1 MCPPDKTSHAA
12 PALVFEVTS
21 MQTTSITEIPVA
33 SINGVA
39 LHNAG
44 DVLTA
49 DELRQRAYAE
59 LLRQTAMQ
67 KGLLDAHDVPGTD
80 GVASEAASIAIENLL
95 EQELQ
100 VPEPSEEACRRHHAA
115 NQASH
120 YTTGERVHVRHIL
133 FAVTPGVDL
142 NALRKQTEGT
152 LLNVRCFD
160 SANTDDAFAKAAKT
174 LSNCPSGAEGGQL
187 GWLTTNDCAP
197 EFAKE
202 LFGHA
207 EVGVLPRL
215 VHSRFGLHVVE
226 VMGREAG
233 VAQPF
238 DSVHGAVRMT
248 LKQQTFVTALR
259 QYLSLLAGEA
269 SVNGV
274 DLEAADTPLVQ

>member
-1 MCPPDKTSHAA
+1 
-12 PALVFEVTS
+12 
-21 MQTTSITEIPVA
+21 MQTTSITETPVV

-44 DVLTA
+44 DILTA
-49 DELRQRAYAE
+49 DALRQRAYAE
-59 LLRQTAMQ
+59 LLRQTAIQ
-67 KGLLDAHDVPGTD
+67 KGLLNADDAPGTD
-80 GVASEAASIAIENLL
+80 GVTSEAASVAIEALL
-95 EQELQ
+95 EQEL
-100 VPEPSEEACRRHHAA
+100 VIPEPSEEACRRHHAA

-120 YTTGERVHVRHIL
+120 YTTGERVNVRHIL

-142 NALRKQTEGT
+142 NALRKQAEGT

-160 SANTDDAFAKAAKT
+160 SKNTEAAFFKAATT

-187 GWLTTNDCAP
+187 GWLTTADCAP

-202 LFGHA
+202 LFGHP

-238 DSVHGAVRMT
+238 ESVHGAVTMT

-259 QYLSLLAGEA
+259 QYLSLLATDAHIEGI
-269 SVNGV
+269 
-274 DLEAADTPLVQ
+274 DLDSSDTPLVQ